1 MDGDMFHHTSGE
13 QEAFVCG
20 LCGELG
26 ASALHKYWT
35 CPRRNTL
42 PDEDECISK
51 SQWLKTEAEKG
62 FQEHPCLW
70 ARAVLPHSCWHVSD
84 PPIDAS
90 EVAWRI
96 VGDMQGTVAASG
108 EAFSDDAGAIS
119 GYRRCADEQ
128 GHAAASTHGKRGK
141 VMPAPVPQPALIFP
155 VARFP
160 GRPLSAKACPAHAS
174 SHPAFVRSCV

>member
-70 ARAVLPHSCWHVSD
+70 VRAVLPHSFWHVSD

-119 GYRRCADEQ
+119 GYRCPACKGWYHTRLRALQHLEYSSPACRAQLQAGLLPELPADVVD
-128 GHAAASTHGKRGK
+128 AAA
-141 VMPAPVPQPALIFP
+141 ALDQ
-155 VARFP
+155 
-160 GRPLSAKACPAHAS
+160 SYACQC
-174 SHPAFVRSCV
+174 RNRL